1 MGKGDKKSKKGKRFR
16 HSYGKTRLHQKKKV
30 VISSRKIEVKPKEVE
45 QKKVVRH
52 EHVVEK
58 PPVIET
64 HAEELAIKVPETV
77 EIKEEIKPTETQEK
91 DITQVPEIAAEPLKE
106 EIKKE
111 EVKLEEVQKEISK
124 EEAPKE
130 EAKKEEPKEKEI
142 KKVEEAVKP
151 ESKKV
156 ETKKEKKPK
165 KKEEVKEEPKKA
177 APKKRG
183 RPKKKK
189 DE

>member
-64 HAEELAIKVPETV
+64 HAEELAIKLPETV
-77 EIKEEIKPTETQEK
+77 EIKEEIEPTETHEK
-91 DITQVPEIAAEPLKE
+91 DITQVPEIAEKPAVEENNKE
-106 EIKKE
+106 EII
-111 EVKLEEVQKEISK
+111 LEEARHEMPMK
-124 EEAPKE
+124 EAPKE
-130 EAKKEEPKEKEI
+130 EVKKEEIKVDI
-142 KKVEEAVKP
+142 KKLINN
-151 ESKKV
+151 
-156 ETKKEKKPK
+156 
-165 KKEEVKEEPKKA
+165 
-177 APKKRG
+177 
-183 RPKKKK
+183 
-189 DE
+189 